1 MMKSAKVSGRWHL
14 SRYIKDKNDATIG
27 RARRGALLAEETGE
41 TKK

>member
-1 MMKSAKVSGRWHL
+1 MMKSATVSGRWHL

-27 RARRGALLAEETGE
+27 RARRGAFLAEETGE